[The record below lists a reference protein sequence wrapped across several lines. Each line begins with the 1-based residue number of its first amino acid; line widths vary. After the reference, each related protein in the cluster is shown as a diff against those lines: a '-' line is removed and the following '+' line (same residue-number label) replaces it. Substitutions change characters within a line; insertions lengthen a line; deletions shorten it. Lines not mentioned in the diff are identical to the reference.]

1 MNKTVLYT
9 ENNNVEAAT
18 ITVIDHNNSPYS
30 VQIKEHIYIGRT
42 VSGSNCELQI
52 DSPIVSRNHG
62 EIFIANGKFYY
73 RDLDSTNGTYINNTL
88 YGAETGKTVCELNE
102 GDVISFDIRED
113 DKCHPD
119 SVLCVFSL
127 VGFNYSKANEI
138 ALAENIAEL
147 KIGRLIEDGL
157 KFENEMI
164 SARHASFFNTQN
176 GWAIID
182 HKSTNGVYLN
192 GKRISSPKYLEVY
205 DVVRIVNTV
214 FIYYGDKIVYAG
226 EGISSNIPVK
236 ETVKAPTPVVAK
248 PTEQPVVRSSKI
260 SNSPD
265 LVIDIVERSVVQRF
279 KKLMLLQN
287 INISIANGE
296 MVLILGGSGAGK
308 TTFIN
313 AVMGYE
319 KAEGKIV
326 YNDTDIYEE
335 YERMKYEIG
344 FVPQQDLLRMSDT
357 VYDTLANAA
366 EMKLPKSIS
375 EEKREE
381 KILSVLNRFG
391 LSREK
396 DSLVSKLSG
405 GQKKRLS
412 IAVEFIADPSLFFLD
427 EPDSGIDDVM
437 GRGLMETLREIADL
451 GKIIMVITHSP
462 ERAADL
468 FDKVIVLAKSTKDN
482 CGHLAFFGG
491 VRQAFDFFGVSS
503 FREIVKKIN
512 RPDENGEGL
521 SDYFIE
527 KYQSLQGGAL

>member
-9 ENNNVEAAT
+9 ENNNVGVAT
-18 ITVIDHNNSPYS
+18 ITVVNRKNKTYS
-30 VQIKEHIYIGRT
+30 IQVKEHMCIGRT
-42 VSGSNCELQI
+42 VSGSTCELQI
-52 DSPIVSRNHG
+52 DSPIVSRKHG
-62 EIFIANGKFYY
+62 EIFVANGKFYY
-73 RDLDSTNGTYINNTL
+73 RDLDSTNGTYINNSL
-88 YGAETGKTVCELNE
+88 YSTETGKNVCELNE
-102 GDVISFDIRED
+102 GDVIAFDIRED
-113 DKCHPD
+113 GECHTD

-127 VGFNYSKANEI
+127 SGFCYSNTNEI
-138 ALAENIAEL
+138 ILTDNIAEL
-147 KIGRLIEDGL
+147 KIGRLIDNGL
-157 KFENEMI
+157 KFDNEMI

-192 GKRISSPKYLEVY
+192 GKRITTPRYLEQF
-205 DVVRIVNTV
+205 DVIRIVNKV
-214 FIYYGDKIVYAG
+214 FIYCGDRIVYMG
-226 EGISSNIPVK
+226 
-236 ETVKAPTPVVAK
+236 ETVLKNISAQETIKHPAPVVK
-248 PTEQPVVRSSKI
+248 TTGQQVVRSSQI
-260 SNSPD
+260 SDSPD
-265 LVIDIVERSVVQRF
+265 LVIDIIERSVVQRF

-357 VYDTLANAA
+357 VYATLANAA

-381 KILSVLNRFG
+381 RILSVLNRFG

-451 GKIIMVITHSP
+451 GKIIMIITHSP

-491 VRQAFDFFGVSS
+491 VQQAFDFFGVSS

-527 KYQSLQGGAL
+527 KYESLQGGTL

>member
-9 ENNNVEAAT
+9 ENNNVEAAI
-18 ITVIDHNNSPYS
+18 ITVFNHNNSPYS

-42 VSGSNCELQI
+42 VTGSNCELQI
-52 DSPIVSRNHG
+52 NSPIVSRNHG

-73 RDLDSTNGTYINNTL
+73 RDLDSSNGTYINNTL

-102 GDVISFDIRED
+102 GDVIAFDIRED
-113 DKCHPD
+113 GDCHPD
-119 SVLCVFSL
+119 SVMCIFSIT
-127 VGFNYSKANEI
+127 GFSYGTVNEI
-138 ALAENIAEL
+138 TLSDNIAEL

-192 GKRISSPKYLEVY
+192 GKRITSPKYLELY

-214 FIYYGDKIVYAG
+214 FVYYGNKIVYVG
-226 EGISSNIPVK
+226 ENISSNIPVK
-236 ETVKAPTPVVAK
+236 ETVKTPMPVIDK
-248 PTEQPVVRSSKI
+248 PVEQPVVRSSKT

-265 LVIDIVERSVVQRF
+265 LVIDIVERSVIQRF

-335 YERMKYEIG
+335 YEQMKYEIG

-391 LSREK
+391 LSREQ

-491 VRQAFDFFGVSS
+491 VREAFDFFGVGS

-527 KYQSLQGGAL
+527 KYEALQGGAL

>member
-9 ENNNVEAAT
+9 EKSSVSGAA
-18 ITVIDHNNSPYS
+18 ITVVYPSGEMCSIPINNRITIGRASNDS
-30 VQIKEHIYIGRT
+30 SCDVQISSS
-42 VSGSNCELQI
+42 V
-52 DSPIVSRNHG
+52 VSRVHG
-62 EIFIANGKFYY
+62 EIFFANGEVYY

-88 YGAETGKTVCELNE
+88 YGRNCPKQTCKISN
-102 GDVISFDIRED
+102 GDVISVEVRQA
-113 DKCHPD
+113 KNRHPD
-119 SVLCVFSL
+119 FVYCIVTFGSDLPSKFS
-127 VGFNYSKANEI
+127 EI
-138 ALAENIAEL
+138 SLSESIAEL
-147 KIGRLIEDGL
+147 QIGRKDESGL
-157 KFENEMI
+157 KLSNPMI
-164 SARHASFFNTQN
+164 SQKHASFFYTHN

-192 GKRISSPKYLEVY
+192 GKRISTPKYLNLY
-205 DVVRIVNTV
+205 DVVRVIDTV
-214 FIYYGDKIVYAG
+214 FVFCANKLIC
-226 EGISSNIPVK
+226 
-236 ETVKAPTPVVAK
+236 
-248 PTEQPVVRSSKI
+248 I
-260 SNSPD
+260 SNEDIYEDREASRQRYVVHQDNAMPKSYSQKSGAH
-265 LVIDIVERSVVQRF
+265 LVINIVERSVAQRF
-279 KKLMLLQN
+279 RKLMLLQN
-287 INISIANGE
+287 INVSVSNGE

-319 KAEGKIV
+319 KASGKIL

-344 FVPQQDLLRMSDT
+344 FVPQQDLLRLSDT

-366 EMKLPKSIS
+366 EMKLPRSI
-375 EEKREE
+375 KDDVREQ
-381 KILSVLNRFG
+381 KILDILNRFG

-396 DSLVSKLSG
+396 ESLVSKLSG

-437 GRGLMETLREIADL
+437 GRGLMETLREIADM

-468 FDKVIVLAKSTKDN
+468 FDKVIVLAKSEQDN
-482 CGHLAFFGG
+482 CGHLAFFGS
-491 VRQAFDFFGVSS
+491 VSQAFEFFGVSS

-512 RPDENGEGL
+512 RTDENGEGL

-527 KYQSLQGGAL
+527 KYRLVQEGKSNE

>member
-1 MNKTVLYT
+1 MCLCSVGKGVSVGRKTP
-9 ENNNVEAAT
+9 E
-18 ITVIDHNNSPYS
+18 S
-30 VQIKEHIYIGRT
+30 K
-42 VSGSNCELQI
+42 CELQI
-52 DSPIVSRNHG
+52 SSPVVSRLQG
-62 EIFIANGKFYY
+62 EIFMLDDKFYY
-73 RDLDSTNGTYINNTL
+73 RDLDSTNGTYINNIL
-88 YGAETGKTVCELNE
+88 YGKMTPKSICEIKE
-102 GDVISFDIRED
+102 GDVISFEVRNGEIR
-113 DKCHPD
+113 HPQ
-119 SVLCVFSL
+119 SVFCVFSFEKSK
-127 VGFNYSKANEI
+127 FNKISEI
-138 ALAENIAEL
+138 PLSEQIAEIQ
-147 KIGRLIEDGL
+147 IGRYV
-157 KFENEMI
+157 ENGVKLDNPMI
-164 SARHASFFNTQN
+164 SQKHASFFNATN

-182 HKSTNGVYLN
+182 HKSTNGVFVN
-192 GKRISSPKYLEVY
+192 GKRISTPKYLNMY
-205 DVVRIVNTV
+205 DVVRLVDTV
-214 FIYYGDKIVYAG
+214 FIYCGDKILCVGAEISGDNFISAQKDEGSLCLDKVAG
-226 EGISSNIPVK
+226 IQQNIHADSEKRHPMRTK
-236 ETVKAPTPVVAK
+236 L
-248 PTEQPVVRSSKI
+248 RSTS
-260 SNSPD
+260 D
-265 LVIDIVERSVVQRF
+265 LVIEIVERSVVQRF
-279 KKLMLLQN
+279 KKLTLLQD
-287 INISIANGE
+287 INLSVSNGE

-319 KAEGKIV
+319 KADGKIV

-335 YERMKYEIG
+335 YEQMKYEIG
-344 FVPQQDLLRMSDT
+344 FVPQQDLLRTSDT

-366 EMKLPKSIS
+366 EMKLSKRFSS
-375 EEKREE
+375 EKREQ
-381 KILSVLNRFG
+381 KIQDTLIRFG

-491 VRQAFDFFGVSS
+491 VNEAYEFFGVNS

-527 KYQSLQGGAL
+527 KYRSM